1 MLDEQDR
8 ETGLVLGFVIAI
20 AIALVLAITL
30 FAAVGVPAMKAKGKP
45 AASATASQ
53 VSAVYANGQLTLSG
67 SVADE
72 ATKNR
77 LAQAA
82 KLVFGDKVVDQL
94 TVGASGL
101 KLEVKGR
108 VIDLLARLK
117 QLASFKMALLGGSAS
132 VEGVAASD
140 AGKSAL
146 EQFLAGFFGDATKV
160 ATNITVS
167 GAAIA
172 VRYNPAA
179 LFQEQI
185 EFATNSAEIPEA
197 AKPRLMLAAALLKE
211 DARKVR
217 VVGYTDNTGDAA
229 INNPLSAE
237 RAASVVK
244 YLEAQGVPAGQ
255 LAAEG
260 KGDADP
266 IADNATPEGRAHNR
280 RVEFVPH

>member
-8 ETGLVLGFVIAI
+8 ETGLVLAFVIAI
-20 AIALVLAITL
+20 AVALVLAITL
-30 FAAVGVPAMKAKGKP
+30 FAAVGVPAMKGKGKP
-45 AASATASQ
+45 GAAAMASQ
-53 VSAVYANGQLTLSG
+53 VSATYANGQLTLSG
-67 SVADE
+67 TVADE
-72 ATKNR
+72 ATKSR
-77 LAQAA
+77 LSQAA
-82 KLVFGDKVVDQL
+82 KLVFGDKVIDQI
-94 TVGASGL
+94 TVGANGL
-101 KLEVKGR
+101 KLDLKGR
-108 VIDLLARLK
+108 LIDLLARLK

-132 VEGVAASD
+132 IEGVASSD
-140 AGKSAL
+140 AGKSTL

-160 ATNITVS
+160 ATNISVS
-167 GAAIA
+167 GTALA

-179 LFQEQI
+179 LFQEHI
-185 EFATNSAEIPEA
+185 EFATNSAEIPDT

-211 DARKVR
+211 DGRKIR

-237 RAASVVK
+237 RAGSVVK
-244 YLEAQGVPAGQ
+244 FLEAQGVPAGQ

-280 RVEFVPH
+280 RVEFIPN

>member
-8 ETGLVLGFVIAI
+8 ETGLVLAFVIAI

-30 FAAVGVPAMKAKGKP
+30 FAAIGVPAMKAKGKP
-45 AASATASQ
+45 AAAAAASQ
-53 VSAVYANGQLTLSG
+53 LSAVYANGQLTLSG
-67 SVADE
+67 EVADE

-77 LAQAA
+77 VAQAA
-82 KLVFGDKVVDQL
+82 KLVFGDKIVDQL
-94 TVGASGL
+94 KVGATGL
-101 KLEVKGR
+101 KLDVKGR
-108 VIDLLARLK
+108 VIDLFARLK
-117 QLASFKMALLGGSAS
+117 QLAAFKLSLLGGSAA

-140 AGKSAL
+140 AAKSSI
-146 EQFLAGFFGDATKV
+146 EQFLATFFSDATKV
-160 ATNITVS
+160 AANISVS
-167 GAAIA
+167 GTALA

-179 LFQEQI
+179 LFQEHI

-197 AKPRLMLAAALLKE
+197 AKPRLALAAALLT
-211 DARKVR
+211 DDGRKIR

-229 INNPLSAE
+229 INNPLSAQ

-244 YLEAQGVPAGQ
+244 FLESQGVPAGQ

-280 RVEFVPH
+280 RVEFVPL

>member
-30 FAAVGVPAMKAKGKP
+30 FAAIGVPAMKAKGKP
-45 AASATASQ
+45 PAAAAASQ
-53 VSAVYANGQLTLSG
+53 LSAVYANGQLTLSG

-72 ATKNR
+72 ATRNR
-77 LAQAA
+77 IAQAA

-94 TVGASGL
+94 TVGATGL
-101 KLEVKGR
+101 KLDVKGR
-108 VIDLLARLK
+108 VIDLFARLK
-117 QLASFKMALLGGSAS
+117 QLAAFKLSLLGGSAA

-140 AGKSAL
+140 AAKSAI
-146 EQFLAGFFGDATKV
+146 EQFLATFFSDATKI
-160 ATNITVS
+160 AANISVS
-167 GAAIA
+167 GAALA

-197 AKPRLMLAAALLKE
+197 AKPRLMLAAALLK
-211 DARKVR
+211 DDGRKVR
-217 VVGYTDNTGDAA
+217 VVGYTDNTGDAS

-280 RVEFVPH
+280 RVEFVPL

>member
-1 MLDEQDR
+1 MLDEHDR
-8 ETGLVLGFVIAI
+8 ETGLVLASAI
-20 AIALVLAITL
+20 AIAVALALAITL
-30 FAAVGVPAMKAKGKP
+30 FATLGGSGMTEKGKP
-45 AASATASQ
+45 AASQLA
-53 VSAVYANGQLTLSG
+53 AVYANGQLTLSG
-67 SVADE
+67 EVADE

-94 TVGASGL
+94 KVDATGL
-101 KLEVKGR
+101 KLDVKGR
-108 VIDLLARLK
+108 IIDLFARLK
-117 QLASFKMALLGGSAS
+117 QLATFKLALLGSSAT
-132 VEGVAASD
+132 VEGVAATD
-140 AGKSAL
+140 AAKSAL
-146 EQFLAGFFGDATKV
+146 EQFLAGFFSDATKF
-160 ATNITVS
+160 AANIAVS
-167 GAAIA
+167 GTAVG

-197 AKPRLMLAAALLKE
+197 AKPRLMLAAALLK
-211 DARKVR
+211 DDGRKIR
-217 VVGYTDNTGDAA
+217 VVGYTDNTGEAS

-237 RAASVVK
+237 RAASVVAF
-244 YLEAQGVPAGQ
+244 LEAQGVPAGQ

-280 RVEFVPH
+280 RVEFVPL